1 MAYRRKPNY
10 HFRTEYDIGINKVPL
25 GRLIIVENLQGKVR
39 CFLKISDWDLNE
51 ESTILDAII
60 NGSLGEI
67 ALKIGSEIEINTLVV
82 SETMKVSDGITLNI
96 KGVKNDFK

>member
-10 HFRTEYDIGINKVPL
+10 HFRTELDIGINKVPL

-39 CFLKISDWDLNE
+39 CFLKISDWNLSE

-67 ALKIGSEIEINTLVV
+67 ALRIGSEIEINTLH
-82 SETMKVSDGITLNI
+82 VSDTVMVSGDVTLI
-96 KGVKNDFK
+96 FKGEK